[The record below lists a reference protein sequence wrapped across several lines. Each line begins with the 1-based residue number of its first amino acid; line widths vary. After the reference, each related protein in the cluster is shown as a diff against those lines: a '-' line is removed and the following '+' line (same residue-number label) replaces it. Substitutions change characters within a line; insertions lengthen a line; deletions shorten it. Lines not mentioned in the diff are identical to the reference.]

1 MKNEIFDNNSNPFT
15 VPDGYFDTL
24 QERIMSRIQAEENL
38 MKTERRI
45 IRMTPWRTLVAAAA
59 CILLIFSIATLY
71 LTHSNNK
78 QLVAEMEM
86 VIDEDFYQ
94 WLYASEEATWLAES
108 LDIDIP
114 ENLEIDYSEENEA
127 IISFLER
134 DNISVAAIL
143 YSFNVP

>member
-1 MKNEIFDNNSNPFT
+1 MKNDIFDNNSNPFT
-15 VPDGYFDTL
+15 APDGYFDTL

-38 MKTERRI
+38 MKAERRV

-59 CILLIFSIATLY
+59 CILLIFTVSTLY
-71 LTHSNNK
+71 LTHSNK
-78 QLVAEMEM
+78 HQFVAEMK
-86 VIDEDFYQ
+86 IDDDFYS

-108 LDIDIP
+108 LNIDMP
-114 ENLEIDYSEENEA
+114 ENFEIDYSEENEA

-143 YSFNVP
+143 YSFYVP

>member
-1 MKNEIFDNNSNPFT
+1 MKNDIFDNNNNPFT

-24 QERIMSRIQAEENL
+24 QERIMSRIQAEDNM
-38 MKTERRI
+38 MKAGGGRI

-59 CILLIFSIATLY
+59 CILLIFSVSTLY
-71 LTHSNNK
+71 LTHSNK
-78 QLVAEMEM
+78 QQLVAEM

-108 LDIDIP
+108 LDFDMP
-114 ENLEIDYSEENEA
+114 ENFEFDYSEENEA